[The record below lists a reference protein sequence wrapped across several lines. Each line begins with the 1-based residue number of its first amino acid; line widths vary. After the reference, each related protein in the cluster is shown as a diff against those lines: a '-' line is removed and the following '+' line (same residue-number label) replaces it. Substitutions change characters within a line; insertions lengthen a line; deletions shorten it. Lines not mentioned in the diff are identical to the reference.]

1 MRNAREGTVRVA
13 AAEAGVMKKRS
24 GRVKRPVERA
34 WTVTVDWTLDSMA
47 FQECHKLLNV
57 VNCSKL
63 ELRGVQLLQNLDRAM
78 DSRRSVNGRK
88 QEV

>member
-1 MRNAREGTVRVA
+1 
-13 AAEAGVMKKRS
+13 
-24 GRVKRPVERA
+24 
-34 WTVTVDWTLDSMA
+34 MA

-63 ELRGVQLLQNLDRAM
+63 ELRGVQLPQNLDRAV
-78 DSRRSVNGRK
+78 DSRRSVNGGK

>member
-13 AAEAGVMKKRS
+13 VAEAGVMKKRS
-24 GRVKRPVERA
+24 GRVRRPAERA
-34 WTVTVDWTLDSMA
+34 WTVTVDWTLDSIA

-63 ELRGVQLLQNLDRAM
+63 ELRVQLPQNPDRVV
-78 DSRRSVNGRK
+78 DSQRSVNGRK
-88 QEV
+88 QEF